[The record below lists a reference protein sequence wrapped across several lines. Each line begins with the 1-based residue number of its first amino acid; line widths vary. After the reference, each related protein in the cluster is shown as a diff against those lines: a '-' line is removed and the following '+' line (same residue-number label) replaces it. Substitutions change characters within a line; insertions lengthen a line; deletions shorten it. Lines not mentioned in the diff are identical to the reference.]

1 MSTLSNVA
9 PQRGDQKP
17 PSDGFT
23 SLTPFQVSN
32 EGVSVRYAP
41 SPGKKWY
48 VMRATYHREK
58 KAYDYLVAKNDGAIP
73 YIPFRKRFR
82 MVNGRR
88 RMIIES
94 LLPSFLFLYAT
105 PEEIEP
111 YLKKTSDIPFLN
123 PYYNHFCADEEGKN
137 PPLTVP
143 YADMMNFIR
152 VTNVES
158 QHIMLVTKEQC
169 HFKSGDRVKIID
181 GDFVGVEG
189 RVARVAGQQRVVVE
203 VEGVCLVTTAY
214 VPSAFIKVLK

>member
-1 MSTLSNVA
+1 
-9 PQRGDQKP
+9 
-17 PSDGFT
+17 
-23 SLTPFQVSN
+23 
-32 EGVSVRYAP
+32 
-41 SPGKKWY
+41 
-48 VMRATYHREK
+48 MRATYHREK

>member
-1 MSTLSNVA
+1 MSTLSNVT

-23 SLTPFQVSN
+23 SLTPSQVFN

-41 SPGKKWY
+41 SAGKKWY

-58 KAYDYLVAKNDGAIP
+58 KAYDYLLAKNEGPIP
-73 YIPFRKRFR
+73 YLPVRKQFR

-88 RMIIES
+88 RLTMVP

-123 PYYNHFCADEEGKN
+123 PYYNHFSADDAGKN

-143 YADMMNFIR
+143 YAEMMNFIR
-152 VTNVES
+152 VTSVES
-158 QHIMLVTKEQC
+158 QHIKVVTKEQC
-169 HFKSGDRVKIID
+169 HFKSGDKVRIVD

-189 RVARVAGQQRVVVE
+189 KVARVAGQQRVVVE
-203 VEGVCLVTTAY
+203 VEGVCMVTTAY
-214 VPSAFIKVLK
+214 VPSAFIKVME